1 MQHLLKFEGGY
12 ANTKDDNGGETFAGI
27 TRKYHPEL
35 KIWKSIDKEKN
46 KKAYK
51 PTEDEFQEIYQIYYL
66 KYYSKVNA
74 DFLTDERLAYSL
86 FDFAV
91 NAGVVT
97 AVKTLQ
103 KILGITVDGKC
114 GQQTISTSNAQ
125 SHVFTKFVEARK
137 CYYNSIVEKNPSQKK
152 FQKSWLRRASF
163 VFE

>member
-1 MQHLLKFEGGY
+1 MNQLLKHEGGY
-12 ANTKDDNGGETFAGI
+12 ANTKDDNGGETYAGI

-35 KIWKSIDKEKN
+35 KIWKSLDKQKN
-46 KKAYK
+46 KKAYM
-51 PTEDEFQEIYQIYYL
+51 PTDDEWEEIDQIYWL

-86 FDFAV
+86 FDFSV

-114 GQQTISTSNAQ
+114 GQQTISTANAQ

-152 FQKSWLRRASF
+152 FIKGWMKRAEF
-163 VFE
+163 TFE